1 MSVILPEKLPAYE
14 ELRKEGIILPAKPRG
29 GRRLKIGLLNLMPLK
44 EMAEIDYLRLLS
56 FSPLDIE
63 LTLVSPATHRSR
75 NTSAEHIANYYV
87 TPRQALD
94 KGLDGM
100 IITGAPVE
108 KIDFEQVDYW
118 PELTGLFAELRD
130 KHIPT
135 LYICWGALA
144 GLYYNHGVKKQIYTR
159 KISGV
164 YPHKA
169 VNQSYIL
176 RGMDDRFYVPH
187 SRYSGV
193 DRDDVINAP
202 GLKLIAE
209 SELSG
214 VYMAESEE
222 FPAVYVTGH
231 SEYSPLTL
239 DFEYHRDL
247 AKGIN
252 PEIPAN
258 YYPDD
263 DPDKEPM
270 VLWRSHAHLLFSNW
284 LNQL

>member
-1 MSVILPEKLPAYE
+1 MSVILPAYLPAYE
-14 ELRKEGIILPAKPRG
+14 ELRKEGILLPGKARG
-29 GRRLKIGLLNLMPLK
+29 GRTLKIGLLNLMPLK
-44 EMAEIDYLRLLS
+44 QMAEIDYLRLLS
-56 FSPLDIE
+56 YSPLDIE
-63 LTLVSPATHRSR
+63 LTPVSPATHHSR
-75 NTSAEHIANYYV
+75 NTSAEHIATYYV
-87 TPRQALD
+87 TPREALD

-100 IITGAPVE
+100 IVTGAPVE
-108 KIDFEQVDYW
+108 KINFEQVDYW
-118 PELTGLFAELRD
+118 PELTELFAELRN
-130 KHIPT
+130 KRIPT

-144 GLYYNHGVKKQIYTR
+144 GLYYHHAVPKRIFTR

-164 YPHKA
+164 YPHRV
-169 VNQSYIL
+169 VNQSYML
-176 RGMDDRFYVPH
+176 RGMDDKFYVPH

-193 DRDDVINAP
+193 DREDVIKAE
-202 GLKLIAE
+202 GLRLIAE
-209 SELSG
+209 SDLSG
-214 VYMAESEE
+214 VYMAESED

-239 DFEYHRDL
+239 DFEYHRDM

-252 PEIPAN
+252 PDIPAN

-270 VLWRSHAHLLFSNW
+270 VLWRSHAHLLFNNW

>member
-14 ELRKEGIILPAKPRG
+14 ELRKEGIELPAAPRG
-29 GRRLKIGLLNLMPLK
+29 ARRLKIGLLNLMPLK
-44 EMAEIDYLRLLS
+44 QMAEIDYLRLLS
-56 FSPLDIE
+56 YSPIDIE
-63 LTLVSPATHRSR
+63 LTLVSPATHHSR
-75 NTSAEHIANYYV
+75 NTSAEHIAAHYV
-87 TPRQALD
+87 TPGEALE

-118 PELTGLFAELRD
+118 PELTGLFAELR
-130 KHIPT
+130 KRLIPT

-144 GLYYNHGVKKQIYTR
+144 GLYYHHSVPKRIYNR

-164 YPHKA
+164 FPHSA
-169 VNQSYIL
+169 VNKSYML

-193 DRDDVINAP
+193 ERDDVIKAE
-202 GLKLIAE
+202 GLRLIAE
-209 SELSG
+209 SDISG
-214 VYMAESEE
+214 VYMAESET
-222 FPAVYVTGH
+222 FPAVYITGH

-252 PEIPAN
+252 PDIPSN

-263 DPDKEPM
+263 D
-270 VLWRSHAHLLFSNW
+270 LSLIHI
-284 LNQL
+284 

>member
-1 MSVILPEKLPAYE
+1 MSVILPAYLPAYE
-14 ELRKEGIILPAKPRG
+14 ELRKEGILLPGKARG
-29 GRRLKIGLLNLMPLK
+29 GRKLKIGLLNLMPLK
-44 EMAEIDYLRLLS
+44 QMAEIDYLRLLS
-56 FSPLDIE
+56 YSPLDIE

-75 NTSAEHIANYYV
+75 NTSAEHIATYYV
-87 TPRQALD
+87 TPQEALE

-100 IITGAPVE
+100 IVTGAPVE

-118 PELTGLFAELRD
+118 PELTGLFAELRNRR
-130 KHIPT
+130 IPT

-144 GLYYNHGVKKQIYTR
+144 GLYYHHAVPKQIFTR

-164 YPHKA
+164 YPHRI
-169 VNQSYIL
+169 VNQSYML
-176 RGMDDRFYVPH
+176 RGMDDKFYVPH

-193 DRDDVINAP
+193 DREDVTKAV
-202 GLKLIAE
+202 GLRLIAE
-209 SELSG
+209 SDQSG
-214 VYMAESEE
+214 VYMAESED

-239 DFEYHRDL
+239 DFEYHRDM

-252 PEIPAN
+252 PEIPSN